1 MKSCSPVRPDGRH
14 HHAHRHHPSLDI
26 PMEVIE
32 HASPL
37 PLRLMNYLLIVFDVN
52 TFRHSQIKIRDLT
65 RMSRVVA
72 LAKFQAVTR
81 DILQS
86 YFFLSKLVED

>member
-1 MKSCSPVRPDGRH
+1 MLIRSGTLKSKS
-14 HHAHRHHPSLDI
+14 AI
-26 PMEVIE
+26 
-32 HASPL
+32 
-37 PLRLMNYLLIVFDVN
+37 
-52 TFRHSQIKIRDLT
+52 LT

-86 YFFLSKLVED
+86 YFFLSKLVEDWRCSRDIRSYQW